1 MRNETPA
8 TAPSHRDILAIA
20 VPIILANSATPLL
33 GLTDIAVIGHFG
45 SVSDLGAIALGN
57 LIFSF
62 LFWGFGFL
70 RMSTSGFVA
79 QAYGRQ
85 DVEETV
91 AVVARALLLAVAIG
105 CVLVALQW
113 PLITLALN
121 ILGGDASVESVTRDF
136 FFVRIWSA
144 PATLALYAI
153 NGLLIG
159 RGLGRQLLRQQLL
172 LNGLNLTLNIFFA
185 GVLGWGARGIALGT
199 VLAEWVTL
207 LVSGYLIWQA
217 TRDAIKAVWHRI
229 RPDLFLASKLRAL
242 MAANGDILIRTLTLL
257 GGISLFTDQAARFG
271 ADTLAANHI
280 LLQFTMFSA
289 FFLDGFAFVAE
300 SLAGRAFGAGD
311 VKLFRVVVRRSTLLA
326 AATACVLSLIFLF
339 AGPFFIR
346 QLTVMPEVRALA
358 TDFLP
363 FCAAYVFTSFA
374 AFQLDGIYIGTTQT
388 RVLRNAALTAT
399 GLYVLLCFPLAQQF
413 GNTGL
418 WCAFIAFVFLR
429 AVTLL
434 VSYRR
439 VFGGST
445 PSQPPPS

>member
-1 MRNETPA
+1 MKQEINTVPCRRE
-8 TAPSHRDILAIA
+8 ILALAI
-20 VPIILANSATPLL
+20 PIILANSATPLL

-57 LIFSF
+57 LLFSF

-79 QAYGRQ
+79 QALGRQ

-91 AVVARALLLAVAIG
+91 AVVARALLLGLAIG

-113 PLITLALN
+113 PLITIALWM
-121 ILGGDASVESVTRDF
+121 LGGDASVEQVARDY

-172 LNGLNLTLNIFFA
+172 LNGLNLLLNVFFA
-185 GVLGWGARGIALGT
+185 GVLDWGARGIAAGT
-199 VLAEWVTL
+199 ALAEWLTL
-207 LVSGYLIWQA
+207 LISGTLIWFS
-217 TRDAIKAVWHRI
+217 TRDTVKSVWHRI
-229 RPDLFLASKLRAL
+229 RPELFLISRMRVL
-242 MAANGDILIRTLTLL
+242 MAANGDILVRTLTLL
-257 GGISLFTDQAARFG
+257 GGISLFTDQGARFG

-311 VKLFRVVVRRSTLLA
+311 RQAFAIVVRRSTQLA
-326 AATACVLSLIFLF
+326 LATAAVLALT
-339 AGPFFIR
+339 FFIFGEFFITH
-346 QLTVMPEVRALA
+346 LTAMPEVRTLA
-358 TDFLP
+358 ITYLP
-363 FCAAYVFTSFA
+363 FCAAYVFVSVA
-374 AFQLDGIYIGTTQT
+374 AFQLDGIFIGTTQT
-388 RVLRNAALTAT
+388 RVLRNAALIAT
-399 GLYVLLCFPLAQQF
+399 GLYVLLCFPLAQRF
-413 GNTGL
+413 GNAGL
-418 WCAFIAFVFLR
+418 WSAFIVFVLLR
-429 AVTLL
+429 ALTLM

-439 VFGGST
+439 VFA
-445 PSQPPPS
+445 

>member
-1 MRNETPA
+1 MSSTQPVV
-8 TAPSHRDILAIA
+8 APSHRDILAIA

-45 SVSDLGAIALGN
+45 SVGDLGAIALGN

-79 QAYGRQ
+79 QATGRQ

-121 ILGGDASVESVTRDF
+121 ILGGDAEVESVTREF

-172 LNGLNLTLNIFFA
+172 LNGLNLILNVFFA

-199 VLAEWVTL
+199 ALAEWLTL
-207 LVSGYLIWQA
+207 LISGFLIWRA
-217 TRDAIKAVWHRI
+217 TRDAVKAVWHRI

-257 GGISLFTDQAARFG
+257 GGISLFTDQGARFG
-271 ADTLAANHI
+271 AETLAANHI

-300 SLAGRAFGAGD
+300 SLAGNAFGAGD
-311 VKLFRVVVRRSTLLA
+311 RHLFNVVVRRSTALA

-339 AGPFFIR
+339 AGPFFIA
-346 QLTVMPEVRALA
+346 QLTVLEGVRRVALE
-358 TDFLP
+358 FLP
-363 FCAAYVFTSFA
+363 YCAAYVFVSFA

-388 RVLRNAALTAT
+388 RVLRNAALLAT
-399 GLYVLLCFPLAQQF
+399 GLYVLLCFPLAQHF

-418 WCAFIAFVFLR
+418 WCAFITFVFLR

-434 VSYRR
+434 VGYRR
-439 VFGGST
+439 VFG
-445 PSQPPPS
+445 